1 MSKDFTASEVQAL
14 IRPHT
19 GAVTGFERTARGFMS
34 DLTAIVD
41 CERGPFFVKAVRN
54 SPGGRRDS
62 ITREKQVNAFV
73 WPISPALRWHVE
85 DGSWVVLGFEAVE
98 GRPAN
103 FGPDSADLRS
113 IVELVECI
121 GRLKLPP
128 VAEGWPET
136 RWDPFVR
143 NDSEAEFFRG
153 ETLLHTDINPSNL
166 LVGESGMW
174 AVDWAWP
181 TRGGRPSSIRPSWI
195 FNWWPPDTVPS
206 LRSRGGAQCT
216 AWAEA
221 EPKALDEFAAAQ
233 LRMYRTAVG
242 RKPDSPWLHAMVA
255 AGQSWVEH
263 RGVTVD

>member
-1 MSKDFTASEVQAL
+1 M
-14 IRPHT
+14 
-19 GAVTGFERTARGFMS
+19 
-34 DLTAIVD
+34 
-41 CERGPFFVKAVRN
+41 
-54 SPGGRRDS
+54 
-62 ITREKQVNAFV
+62 

-128 VAEGWPET
+128 VAEGRPET

-166 LVGESGMW
+166 LVGESGMC

-181 TRGGRPSSIRPSWI
+181 TRGGRPSSIRPSWF

-221 EPKALDEFAAAQ
+221 EPKALDAFAAAQ
-233 LRMYRTAVG
+233 LRMYSRGAQAGFAVASRHGCGGSVVG
-242 RKPDSPWLHAMVA
+242 RASRRNGGLTVPMPGVPAEGARETAPLSVPATLRRRTGTGSA
-255 AGQSWVEH
+255 AQPPAWPRPRSRWC
-263 RGVTVD
+263 RQR